1 MRTQSMTLVN
11 IILAACALASAAP
24 PPAAAQGVFVCVAN
38 KDGAMRYIGT
48 VPRSCLKQETLVS
61 LPLQGPA
68 GPQGPPGPPGDVG
81 DLPQRVAA
89 LESSNKWAHFSTVV
103 DCAAGGSVA
112 AALQEAAVYASAE
125 IGIKGVCQGGVV
137 ISGANTQLYGVGE
150 GDGLALSGQP
160 VPVVEIAAA

>member
-24 PPAAAQGVFVCVAN
+24 PPAAAQGVFVCVSN
-38 KDGAMRYIGT
+38 KDGTMRYLGT
-48 VPRSCLKQETLVS
+48 APGPCLKHETLVS

-112 AALQEAAVYASAE
+112 AALQEAAAYASAE